1 MIFACLVIVKL
12 IQQRTQRKSMNYMA
26 LFYGL
31 VVFASGKAD

>member
-12 IQQRTQRKSMNYMA
+12 MQQRTQRKSMNYMA
-26 LFYGL
+26 LFHEL